1 MKADV
6 QAFKPADFY
15 AVYIGFR
22 CAYDL
27 QKSNTFTPAENKSR
41 P

>member
-6 QAFKPADFY
+6 QAFKAADFY
-15 AVYIGFR
+15 AVYVGFR

-27 QKSNTFTPAENKSR
+27 APGKAPT
-41 P
+41 

>member
-6 QAFKPADFY
+6 QAYKPADFY

-22 CAYDL
+22 CAYDRAPTGAGA
-27 QKSNTFTPAENKSR
+27 SSS
-41 P
+41 

>member
-1 MKADV
+1 L
-6 QAFKPADFY
+6 QAYKPADLY

-27 QKSNTFTPAENKSR
+27 APAVPASSR
-41 P
+41 RKP